1 MYTTWQAEK
10 GNTHLLGT
18 CHCFVRILRRLA
30 WFGFIALSLIVSC
43 AAVRKNT
50 PPDFGQAKA
59 KLDDQDVVV
68 AYFKNFRRVQQAAP
82 DVCWAAGLEQA
93 LAFQG
98 VETDQARILEK
109 VYSQAD
115 AKTDRTIN
123 MFWWRQ
129 LLSITNERLRDG
141 SEVWVRLD
149 WDGGPTPIL
158 SIRTFV
164 RKIARELD
172 QFRIP
177 LVGISTEHG
186 VGHIVTVIGFAVPIE
201 VKRVTPDDI
210 VGFLI
215 YDPLTATTRLLSTK
229 ELFKISRGLIYV
241 TIFNSAMGAATG
253 EHSTTLYNY

>member
-1 MYTTWQAEK
+1 V
-10 GNTHLLGT
+10 
-18 CHCFVRILRRLA
+18 FV
-30 WFGFIALSLIVSC
+30 G
-43 AAVRKNT
+43 
-50 PPDFGQAKA
+50 
-59 KLDDQDVVV
+59 
-68 AYFKNFRRVQQAAP
+68 YFKDFRRVQQAAP

-98 VETDQARILEK
+98 VDADQTRILEK
-109 VYSQAD
+109 VYSLAD

-149 WDGGPTPIL
+149 WDGGSTPIL

-177 LVGISTEHG
+177 LVGISTEPG
-186 VGHIVTVIGFAVPIE
+186 VGHIVTVIGFAIPIE

-215 YDPLTATTRLLSTK
+215 YDPFTAKPRLLSAN
-229 ELFKISRGLIYV
+229 ELFKISKGLIYV
-241 TIFNSAMGAATG
+241 TIFDSAVGAATG